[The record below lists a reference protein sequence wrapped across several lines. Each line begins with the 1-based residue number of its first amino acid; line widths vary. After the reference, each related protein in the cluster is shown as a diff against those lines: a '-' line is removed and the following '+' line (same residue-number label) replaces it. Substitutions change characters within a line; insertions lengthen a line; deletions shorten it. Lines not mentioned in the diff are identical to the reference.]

1 MTKHFLPFLL
11 CLFFTVLLT
20 IKKGYAQQKPFSTEL
35 KFAEYLADKKLFA
48 EAVYVMNKQ
57 LNDSSFS
64 RLPVNQ
70 RDSLYYQLG
79 WVQYKDKKLQESS
92 SALLKVSSTS
102 PFYLKS
108 RYFAAY
114 NLTYLEKTDSATRI
128 YCNIPDSN
136 SVLYELKQFQLAGI
150 ALLKRDYKSF
160 TGLQQSFTYKS
171 YAVAGE
177 EKKLGEIYSKLSAY
191 HPKSPWVA
199 GALSAV
205 IPGLGKIYAGKV
217 KQGIGAFLPIA
228 SLGLLTYEAFNKGGI
243 KSARFIGYGSVF
255 LIFYTA
261 NIWGSAVSVKVNA
274 QEFYKQYDN
283 KILFNMHIPLRNI
296 FN

>member
-1 MTKHFLPFLL
+1 MTKYCLPFLL
-11 CLFFTVLLT
+11 CLFVGTLFIT
-20 IKKGYAQQKPFSTEL
+20 KKSCAQQRPFSTEL
-35 KFAEYLADKKLFA
+35 KFAQYLADKKHFA
-48 EAVYVMNKQ
+48 EAVYVLKNQ
-57 LNDSSFS
+57 LNDSAFNV
-64 RLPVNQ
+64 LPVTQ
-70 RDSLYYQLG
+70 KDSLYYQLG
-79 WVQYKDKKLQESS
+79 WVQYKDKKLDESS
-92 SALLKVSSTS
+92 KALLNVSAAS

-114 NLTYLEKTDSATRI
+114 NLTYLQNTDTATTIYNSIPNTDS
-128 YCNIPDSN
+128 
-136 SVLYELKQFQLAGI
+136 VFYELTQFQLSGI
-150 ALLKRDYKSF
+150 ALLKRKYSDFAK
-160 TGLQQSFTYKS
+160 LRQSFTYKS
-171 YAVAGE
+171 YAVANE
-177 EKKLGEIYSKLSAY
+177 EKKLDEIYKKLSAY

-228 SLGLLTYEAFNKGGI
+228 SLGLLTYEAFNKGGV

-274 QEFYKQYDN
+274 QELYKQYDN

>member
-1 MTKHFLPFLL
+1 MTKYCLPFML
-11 CLFFTVLLT
+11 CLFFSTLFT
-20 IKKGYAQQKPFSTEL
+20 IKKGCAQQRPFSTEL
-35 KFAEYLADKKLFA
+35 KFAQYLADKKLFTEA
-48 EAVYVMNKQ
+48 EYVLNKQ
-57 LNDSSFS
+57 LEDSSFNL
-64 RLPVNQ
+64 LPVNQ
-70 RDSLYYQLG
+70 KDSLYYQLG
-79 WVQYKDKKLQESS
+79 WIQYKDKRLEESS
-92 SALLKVSSTS
+92 KALLNVSAAS

-114 NLTYLEKTDSATRI
+114 NLTYLQNADSATKI
-128 YCNIPDSN
+128 YNNIPYTD
-136 SVLYELKQFQLAGI
+136 SVLHELKQFQLAGI
-150 ALLKRDYKSF
+150 ALLKRNY
-160 TGLQQSFTYKS
+160 TGFAGLRQSFTYKS
-171 YAVAGE
+171 YAVANE
-177 EKKLGEIYSKLSAY
+177 EKKLTDIYTKLSAY

-205 IPGLGKIYAGKV
+205 IPGLGKIYAGKI

-243 KSARFIGYGSVF
+243 KSARFIGYSSVF